1 MAIHP
6 SRQAYVEEGNSKDE
20 EGVSMHD
27 LGKDSPPPEV
37 EKVHF
42 TYTFQEQNPAQYDAQ
57 RMAAA
62 EALDR
67 NKRMRQMHIPT
78 ADNDVKLEL
87 RKRGEPI
94 TLFGEGKIER
104 RDRLRHVMFAEKEV
118 GTPDEDVSMMD
129 QSEQE
134 EPEDEQA
141 EFYTIGTDALL
152 EARKDIARYS
162 LPRAQRRIAYQ
173 KVESTIKMETH
184 VKHRAQIK
192 SKLKNVELFGSQI
205 ASARPMSMA
214 RFSPNG
220 EIIACGDWNG
230 SVKLLDVPNLEMKAN
245 LRGHTGVVGG
255 ITWYPGPTTPD
266 GLNLATTGGE
276 GSIHFWSMEKETPIA
291 TLSGHSARVTR
302 ADFHPSGKY
311 LASAAYDTTWRLWDV
326 ETQKELLMSEG
337 HSREA
342 FQVGFNCDGSLL
354 ASAGLD
360 SIGRIWDIRS
370 GRTIMML
377 EGHVQPI
384 HGLSWSPDG
393 HRVITGSS
401 DGFAKCWDIRQVRET
416 ANIGAHR
423 NGVAD
428 VRWFQGQDAPLS
440 GAKMVRDEEGVL
452 KPRYSGSFVVTG
464 GMDKNVNIFAAD
476 SWDLVKTL
484 TGHDGNVQTVDISSD
499 GKWIVSSSRDRTVK
513 LWARDNMD
521 SLYE

>member
-1 MAIHP
+1 M
-6 SRQAYVEEGNSKDE
+6 Q
-20 EGVSMHD
+20 D
-27 LGKDSPPPEV
+27 LGKLTTPPTTKASGV
-37 EKVHF
+37 
-42 TYTFQEQNPAQYDAQ
+42 YINSYPADGPGTYDAQ
-57 RMAAA
+57 RNAAA

-78 ADNDVKLEL
+78 ADGDVKIEL

-104 RDRLRHVMFAEKEV
+104 RDRLRHVMFAEQE
-118 GTPDEDVSMMD
+118 GAGASPGDFSMMD
-129 QSEQE
+129 QSEQPE
-134 EPEDEQA
+134 EEDENA
-141 EFYTIGTDALL
+141 EFYTVGTDELL

-162 LPRAQRRIAYQ
+162 LPRAQQRVAYQ
-173 KVESTIKMETH
+173 KVESTIDMATH

-192 SKLKNVELFGSQI
+192 TKLKEVELLGSQI

-220 EIIACGDWNG
+220 ETVACGDWTG
-230 SVKLLDVPNLEMKAN
+230 AIKLLDVPNLETKMS
-245 LRGHTGVVGG
+245 LRGHSAVVGG
-255 ITWYPGPTTPD
+255 ITWFPGETTPTT
-266 GLNLATTGGE
+266 LNLASTGGE
-276 GSIHFWSMEKETPIA
+276 GSIHLWSLAQETPIA
-291 TLSGHSARVTR
+291 TLTGHGSRATR

-311 LASAAYDTTWRLWDV
+311 LASASYDTTWRLWDV
-326 ETQKELLMSEG
+326 ETKQELLMSEG

-370 GRTIMML
+370 GRTVMML

-393 HRVITGSS
+393 YRVLTGSS
-401 DGFAKCWDIRQVRET
+401 DGFAKCWDLRQVRET

-440 GAKMVRDEEGVL
+440 GTKMVRDEDGMM
-452 KPRYSGSFVVTG
+452 KPKYSGTFVVTG

-484 TGHDGNVQTVDISSD
+484 TGHDGNVNAVDISSD
-499 GKWIVSSSRDRTVK
+499 GKWIVSSSRDRTIK